1 MGSRINQCRFPCSY
15 FIIFTVEKGEMKKQ
29 VVLNTMK
36 ELPNDFQL
44 EELIEKLLVIQKIEE
59 GLADAKKGNVV
70 SHKKA
75 KQLLL
80 SKS

>member
-29 VVLNTMK
+29 LVLNAMK

-59 GLADAKKGNVV
+59 GLTDAKKGNVV
-70 SHKKA
+70 GHKKA

>member
-29 VVLNTMK
+29 LVLNAMK

-70 SHKKA
+70 GHKKA